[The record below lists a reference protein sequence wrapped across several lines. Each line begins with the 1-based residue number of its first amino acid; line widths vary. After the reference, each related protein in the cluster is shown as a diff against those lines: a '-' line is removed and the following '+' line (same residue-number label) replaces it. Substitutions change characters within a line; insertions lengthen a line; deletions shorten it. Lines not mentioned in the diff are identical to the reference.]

1 MKKPTDTG
9 SNRTGI
15 KTSPVESKKTIEGA
29 EAGTPAEMTSTD
41 PFELHSM
48 RAKYSTSAP
57 AIGSMPPPGTLRQS
71 ARAVVKS
78 LTGKH
83 MNVFVDQLGA
93 RLAFERTGTRIYE
106 ALLVK
111 LEAASVHDGGP
122 TRDDLEHIRDEELAH
137 AAMLIECFE
146 EIGADATAVTPAA
159 DVQAVASCGIVQIV
173 ADPRTTLTQALEA
186 VLTAEL
192 TDVESWQLLADMAGK
207 LGHEDM
213 ASRFNRA
220 FREEQEHLI
229 KVRDWVTSSLLGQ
242 AGIEDE
248 AEEEHAGSSDDGKEL
263 HPPPTGTGP
272 RSAH

>member
-9 SNRTGI
+9 GNRTGI
-15 KTSPVESKKTIEGA
+15 KTSPAESKKTIEGA
-29 EAGTPAEMTSTD
+29 DAGTPVEMTSTD
-41 PFELHSM
+41 PVELHSM
-48 RAKYSTSAP
+48 RAKYSESASP
-57 AIGSMPPPGTLRQS
+57 IGSMPPPGTLRQS
-71 ARAVVKS
+71 AKAAVKT

-137 AAMLIECFE
+137 AAMLIDCFE
-146 EIGADATAVTPAA
+146 EIGADSTAVTPAA

-207 LGHEDM
+207 LGQEDM
-213 ASRFNRA
+213 ANRFNRA
-220 FREEQEHLI
+220 FHEEQEHLI
-229 KVRDWVTSSLLGQ
+229 KVRDWLSSSLLGQ
-242 AGIEDE
+242 AGIDEDDD
-248 AEEEHAGSSDDGKEL
+248 EEPLSVEESVEL
-263 HPPPTGTGP
+263 HPPPTGGSGG
-272 RSAH
+272 SAR